1 MKRIRIIIGLFSI
14 IAFCTNVYAQNETKS
29 LREMFK
35 NNEAIIYTIN
45 IRNFS
50 AIDKDNDGI
59 IDIESGDINGT
70 FVNAK
75 ERLKTLKDE
84 GINTIYVM
92 PITKTG
98 KLKALGT
105 AGSLYAMDSFSEIS
119 PFLDD
124 TTNDLTVYDEAKD
137 FVDYAHSLGFKL
149 IVDLPSCGSFDL
161 SIKKPSWFLKNRNNE
176 TYAPADWVDVRLFKV
191 YNRNRTLNEDTL
203 NNFKSFV
210 DLAQNLGFD
219 GIRADVAAIKP
230 YAFWKNIISYARIKN
245 PDFLFLAE
253 ANPEWSN
260 PALGVVNHYATPDE
274 LLSAGFDCYYG
285 SWSDFKNIKTKK
297 EFDLKIEKNLKILK
311 NNKNASIMTAVAT
324 HDQQAP
330 ILRGVNYWNMVLWL
344 NATLKQNAYFLDGFS
359 TGDNF
364 TYSYENKKAKK
375 TYTDDEYYFVHSGMF
390 DIFNLSA
397 QPIGKYPKL
406 KKQYLKAIDFKKRN
420 ADLIKDG
427 KFTLLKTNNDKVFG
441 YKIKNIDREL
451 IVVGSLDENKIQN
464 ATVKSDYL
472 KKDYLFSIINS
483 KNHPKTEKN
492 KINVSLEPLE
502 IQVYLISL
510 AKYRAM

>member
-14 IAFCTNVYAQNETKS
+14 LMFQELVFAENETKS
-29 LREMFK
+29 IRELFK

-45 IRNFS
+45 IRNFG
-50 AIDKDNDGI
+50 AADKDNDGI
-59 IDIESGDINGT
+59 IDIDSNDIAGT

-75 ERLKTLKDE
+75 DKLKNLKDE
-84 GINTIYVM
+84 GINTIYVL

-124 TTNDLTVYDEAKD
+124 KTNELSVYDEAKD
-137 FVDYAHSLGFKL
+137 FVDYAHSLGLKV

-161 SIKKPSWFLKNRNNE
+161 SLKKPSWFLKDRNNE

-191 YNRNRTLNEDTL
+191 FNRNRTLNEDTL

-210 DLAQNLGFD
+210 DLAQNIGFD

-230 YAFWKNIISYARIKN
+230 YSFWKNIIEYARSKN
-245 PDFLFLAE
+245 NDFLFLAE
-253 ANPEWSN
+253 ASPDWTN
-260 PALGVVNHYATPDE
+260 PALGVVSHYSTVEE

-285 SWSDFKNIKTKK
+285 SWSDFKNVKFKK
-297 EFDLKIEKNLKILK
+297 DFDLKIEKNLKILK
-311 NNKNASIMTAVAT
+311 KNKNSSIMSAFAT

-330 ILRGVNYWNMVLWL
+330 ILRGQNYWNMILWL

-359 TGDNF
+359 TGDDYI
-364 TYSYENKKAKK
+364 YSYENKKAKK

-397 QPIGKYPKL
+397 SPAGKYPHL

-420 ADLIKDG
+420 ADLITNG
-427 KFTLLKTNNDKVFG
+427 EFSLLKTNNDKVFA
-441 YKIKNIDREL
+441 YKIKNFDREL
-451 IVVGSLDENKIQN
+451 IVVGSLDENNNQKAI
-464 ATVKSDYL
+464 VKSDYL
-472 KKDYLFSIINS
+472 KKDYLFLAVNT
-483 KNHPKTEKN
+483 KNQPKTEKN
-492 KINVSLEPLE
+492 KIMLTLEPLE
-502 IQVYLISL
+502 LQVYLISL